1 MKCGHGEIPPPPK
14 KKRAKRN
21 VIDDNALSL
30 LSILSLPGKE
40 KHDCL

>member
-1 MKCGHGEIPPPPK
+1 VGMGEMFLPPP

-30 LSILSLPGKE
+30 LSILSLLGKE